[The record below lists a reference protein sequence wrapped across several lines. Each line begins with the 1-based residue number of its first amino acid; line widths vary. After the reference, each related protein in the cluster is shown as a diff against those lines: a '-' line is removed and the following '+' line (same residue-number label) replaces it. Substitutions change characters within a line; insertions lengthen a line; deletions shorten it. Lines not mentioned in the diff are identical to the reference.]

1 MKIVKLLT
9 NPMVALTLAA
19 VFFSGVF
26 ILADKS
32 AEKLAPKTVQAIPE
46 VPVKQ
51 STPVVKAG
59 KNIKRL
65 KVTADNTI
73 LIFDEIGANSASIAN
88 KIIALSNS
96 SEPILVLINSPGGS
110 VLDGGLIVSAIE
122 ASKAPVYTVCMQLCA
137 SMAAHIHQ
145 AGNKRYM
152 IDRSI
157 LMFHPASGG
166 VQGTT
171 YQMEARL
178 STLKRYVNKM
188 NATAASKSGIALDKF
203 LQMQAGELWLD
214 AEDSLSM
221 KLADGLVTLDLSSI
235 DTGMFSN
242 NLKLSSQTIN
252 KHIDL
257 ELSDF

>member
-1 MKIVKLLT
+1 MKIHNLLT
-9 NPMVALTLAA
+9 NPLVLLAA
-19 VFFSGVF
+19 SAIFFSGVY
-26 ILADKS
+26 ILSDNS
-32 AEKLAPKTVQAIPE
+32 AEKLAPKVLQSPPE
-46 VPVKQ
+46 VQVKVAAPVL
-51 STPVVKAG
+51 KAD

-65 KVTADNTI
+65 KVTSENTI
-73 LIFDEIGANSASIAN
+73 LVFDEIGANSASIAN

-96 SEPILVLINSPGGS
+96 NDPILVLINSPGGS
-110 VLDGGLIVSAIE
+110 VLDGALIVSAIE
-122 ASKAPVYTVCMQLCA
+122 ASKTPVYTVCLQLCA

-178 STLKRYVNKM
+178 STLKRYVDKM
-188 NATAASKSGIALDKF
+188 NATAAFKAGIPLDKF

-214 AEDSLSM
+214 AEDSVNQ
-221 KLADGLVTLDLSSI
+221 KLADGLVSLDLSAI
-235 DTGMFSN
+235 DTDMFSN
-242 NLKLSSQTIN
+242 KLRTSGQIIN
-252 KHIDL
+252 KHIDM